1 MKIAQFIPIIVGKII
16 EFELEYS
23 VLVSDLVKGCDMAEH
38 MSGETGPI
46 TISDSAVKR
55 IVALREQEDQPN
67 AMLRIKVSGGGCAG
81 FQYGFDFESTAAD
94 DDVVV
99 EKSGVSVIV
108 DPSSLMFLF
117 GSEVDYVED
126 LIGSFFTLNNP
137 NATSTCGCGTSF
149 AV

>member
-1 MKIAQFIPIIVGKII
+1 MRLKEQ
-16 EFELEYS
+16 S
-23 VLVSDLVKGCDMAEH
+23 MAEH

-46 TISDSAVKR
+46 TISDSAVSR
-55 IVALREQEDQPN
+55 IVALQTQENEPD
-67 AMLRIKVSGGGCAG
+67 AMLRVTVSGGGCAG
-81 FQYGFDFESTAAD
+81 FQYGFDFAHKIAD

-99 EKSGVSVIV
+99 EKGGISVIV